1 MVIKV
6 VFPQECLVD
15 RSPVTTVRHHRHARF
30 YNHYNSLGPRRN
42 ILGSKNN
49 QKRDSWTSMVR
60 KSCTLRYLASSTK
73 NVEEHFNLSN
83 RENKNKG
90 LMKNVKVN
98 NNFYVS
104 NTEKTYIDARIN
116 KNQRPTTISN
126 LNHFHSPSI
135 GNYVGSTFV
144 LSPSPKSL
152 PIPSFSIRM
161 VDIDES
167 ATKYL
172 RKLLGLD

>member
-1 MVIKV
+1 MGIKV
-6 VFPQECLVD
+6 IFPQECLID
-15 RSPVTTVRHHRHARF
+15 QTPVTTIRHHRHARF

-49 QKRDSWTSMVR
+49 QKRDTRTSIIR
-60 KSCTLRYLASSTK
+60 RSCTSRDLTSSRK
-73 NVEEHFNLSN
+73 NLEENFNLSK
-83 RENKNKG
+83 RDHENKG
-90 LMKNVKVN
+90 LMRNVKIN

-104 NTEKTYIDARIN
+104 NTEKTYIDERKN
-116 KNQRPTTISN
+116 KNQRPTTNSN
-126 LNHFHSPSI
+126 PNLILSPSI
-135 GNYVGSTFV
+135 GNYAGSTFV

-161 VDIDES
+161 ADIDRS
-167 ATKYL
+167 ATNYL